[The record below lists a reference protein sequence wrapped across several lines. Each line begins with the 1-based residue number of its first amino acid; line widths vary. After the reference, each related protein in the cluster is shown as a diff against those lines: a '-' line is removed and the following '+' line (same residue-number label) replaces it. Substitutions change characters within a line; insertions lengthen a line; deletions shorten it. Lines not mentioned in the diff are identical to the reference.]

1 MNAYIKLINNY
12 TTVDVYDDNGT
23 HFIKSITSELLFALS
38 ACRYD
43 NVYVWDAPEVFA
55 IIDAYALNNFIQDYE
70 LLPLN
75 DQGYKSRITS
85 ECISRRDGDGAYY
98 ERKLWLKTQKANSID
113 RHKRLSATTYINVHN
128 FFGSVKFKDACK
140 AFGVCFATYGAIAL
154 KYLLQKFADSIYDI
168 TSISI
173 FDDKGKLKYWS
184 MGGISKAYYLKLFE
198 SYTQGIKYK
207 DYVLQN
213 EEFETEMR
221 LTHLLSKGILY
232 CKKFDVEFSN
242 QYKFDKNSLF
252 PHVGQDCPIFY
263 PPIKSTWEEYT
274 INRKFY
280 HKRNEI
286 YILTFNRLLLSV
298 KRAFPNVLQPHGEIC
313 TDKNPPILEYKNQSF
328 FAPHFEQIQKIYD
341 ILDVDIKAVYKLKT
355 VRDPAIL
362 EFNQKLFSL
371 KKSLNGNTPRRTVV
385 KYLLNN
391 LHGKLAQICL
401 QSNFEYSKDEN
412 GVLTRRIKSLNN
424 TWKKSHFDY
433 LRGAYIYSMAQSE
446 MLEELIKLPRPKEV
460 AYIDTDCFITEITNA
475 PRNVGDNLGQFK
487 KENYYKRVCF
497 YAPKTYIGIDGDDDI
512 KITCAGL
519 NAEEIKNYL
528 PKIFRKRQH
537 LKEISVN
544 NLPTTITRRT
554 AEGFKRVIEWRTIGK
569 GLTQN
574 DYTEGGYIYG
584 SDN

>member
-23 HFIKSITSELLFALS
+23 HFIRSITSELLCALS

-55 IIDAYALNNFIQDYE
+55 IIDAYALNNSIQDYE

-75 DQGYKSRITS
+75 DQGYKPRITS

-140 AFGVCFATYGAIAL
+140 AFDVCFATYGAIAL

-232 CKKFDVEFSN
+232 CKN
-242 QYKFDKNSLF
+242 
-252 PHVGQDCPIFY
+252 
-263 PPIKSTWEEYT
+263 
-274 INRKFY
+274 
-280 HKRNEI
+280 
-286 YILTFNRLLLSV
+286 LT
-298 KRAFPNVLQPHGEIC
+298 
-313 TDKNPPILEYKNQSF
+313 
-328 FAPHFEQIQKIYD
+328 
-341 ILDVDIKAVYKLKT
+341 
-355 VRDPAIL
+355 
-362 EFNQKLFSL
+362 
-371 KKSLNGNTPRRTVV
+371 
-385 KYLLNN
+385 
-391 LHGKLAQICL
+391 
-401 QSNFEYSKDEN
+401 
-412 GVLTRRIKSLNN
+412 
-424 TWKKSHFDY
+424 
-433 LRGAYIYSMAQSE
+433 
-446 MLEELIKLPRPKEV
+446 
-460 AYIDTDCFITEITNA
+460 
-475 PRNVGDNLGQFK
+475 
-487 KENYYKRVCF
+487 
-497 YAPKTYIGIDGDDDI
+497 
-512 KITCAGL
+512 
-519 NAEEIKNYL
+519 
-528 PKIFRKRQH
+528 
-537 LKEISVN
+537 
-544 NLPTTITRRT
+544 
-554 AEGFKRVIEWRTIGK
+554 
-569 GLTQN
+569 
-574 DYTEGGYIYG
+574 
-584 SDN
+584 